1 MVYNMEIKHSLDW
14 QKVNSQLRK
23 QLSQVNYNPDLH
35 HMLKNIDH
43 MVTELSKD
51 EVVAR
56 QTRRTTMWNN
66 QLEKI
71 NKSINHL
78 EKLIL
83 IAQVMD

>member
-1 MVYNMEIKHSLDW
+1 MEIKHSLDW

-23 QLSQVNYNPDLH
+23 QLSQVNYNPDLY

-56 QTRRTTMWNN
+56 QTRRTTTWNN